1 MMNITKMN
9 FLKLKILK
17 KIISG
22 NDLFNRN
29 QNYKTVDLDD
39 TFPKYILD
47 NKEKI

>member
-1 MMNITKMN
+1 MN
-9 FLKLKILK
+9 FLKLKILKK

-39 TFPKYILD
+39 TFPKYILE
-47 NKEKI
+47 NKKKYNEWII